1 MRNYVQPGNT
11 ITAITPVGGCESGDP
26 VLLDHL
32 FGVASTAQLEGDEV
46 ELGTTG
52 IYDLPK
58 ATGAIT
64 AGQIAYF
71 DGTAKVVT
79 TDDDT
84 GGNMRV
90 GIFVLPAAE
99 AALTAR
105 VRLDGAAS

>member
-26 VLLDHL
+26 ILLDHL
-32 FGVASTAQLEGDEV
+32 FGVASTTQLAGDEV

-52 IYDLPK
+52 IYELPK

-71 DGTAKVVT
+71 DDTAKNVT
-79 TDDDT
+79 TVAAT
-84 GGNMRV
+84 NMRI
-90 GIFVLPAAE
+90 GIFVLPALE
-99 AALTAR
+99 AAATAR